1 MNVLAES
8 DNYQVYNEYERVFL
22 KIKETSKIVCIGDFY
37 GDPQVALISEDEQYC
52 VMGGAGI
59 IIYYFSEPYEEY
71 SYNAKSVQWKEWG
84 RENPENTKW
93 VENIFLIDSEHVGV
107 ETEDMEQFSLDIF
120 TQKS

>member
-8 DNYQVYNEYERVFL
+8 DNFQVYNEYERVFL
-22 KIKETSKIVCIGDFY
+22 NIKQISKVVYIGDFY

-59 IIYYFSEPYEEY
+59 IIYYLNEPYEEY
-71 SYNAKSVQWKEWG
+71 SYNVKSVQWNEWG
-84 RENPENTKW
+84 RENPEDTKW

-107 ETEDMEQFSLDIF
+107 ETEDMEQFTLDVF
-120 TQKS
+120 TRKS